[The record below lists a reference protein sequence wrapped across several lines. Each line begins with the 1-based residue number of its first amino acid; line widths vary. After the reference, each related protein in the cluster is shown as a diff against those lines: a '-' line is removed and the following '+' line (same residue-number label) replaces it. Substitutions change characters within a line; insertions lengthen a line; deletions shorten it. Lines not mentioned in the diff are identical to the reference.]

1 MIRTVLAALLS
12 VMTLAIT
19 APPAA
24 ASCVLCTCSVD
35 ASPLA
40 FGSTLDPITTP
51 SVNANGAVTVT
62 CGPIGLLVGYDVRL
76 SRGASGSYASRTLTS
91 GADTLAY
98 NLYTDAAR
106 TIVWGDGGGGSSVV
120 SNSFLIG
127 LGNTSRTHTV
137 YGRIPALAGAT
148 PGVYA
153 DTIIATV
160 VW

>member
-1 MIRTVLAALLS
+1 MIRIVLAAVLS
-12 VMTLAIT
+12 LMTLAIA

-24 ASCVLCTCSVD
+24 ASCVLCTCSID
-35 ASPLA
+35 ATPVA
-40 FGSTLDPITTP
+40 FGAALDPVTT
-51 SVNANGAVTVT
+51 SAVNANGAVTVT
-62 CGPIGLLVGYDVRL
+62 CGPLGLLVGYDVRL

-98 NLYTDAAR
+98 NLFTDAAR

-120 SNSFLIG
+120 SDSFLIG
-127 LGNTSRTHTV
+127 LGNTSRTHIV

-148 PGVYA
+148 PGAYV
-153 DTIIATV
+153 DTITATV